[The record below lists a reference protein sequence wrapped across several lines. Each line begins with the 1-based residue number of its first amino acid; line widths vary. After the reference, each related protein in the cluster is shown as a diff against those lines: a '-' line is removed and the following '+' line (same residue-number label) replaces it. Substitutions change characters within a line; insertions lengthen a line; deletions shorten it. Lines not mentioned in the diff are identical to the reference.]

1 MNGFEISISEEGAEE
16 IRKRLAGLEAELQS
30 RAVRAG
36 LNRAG
41 KPILQTM
48 QQLVPVGDGEDAGE
62 LKQSLARR
70 SLSKNAR
77 GRLGLAEG
85 TVAVRIGPIKKVN
98 GYSQAYVGRLVEH
111 GVEPSTR
118 KVFRRIGGTHNLK
131 RRYAHIRAYTYKH
144 PGQKAQP
151 FMAPALKRNA
161 GQFENRFYEGMSAY
175 LKRKGI

>member
-1 MNGFEISISEEGAEE
+1 MSAFDVTLSEQGAADV
-16 IRKRLAGLEAELQS
+16 RQRLSELSAELQQ

-41 KPILQTM
+41 KPILETM
-48 QQLVPVGDGEDAGE
+48 QQLVPVSDGEDAGE

-70 SLSKNAR
+70 SLTKNAR

-118 KVFRRIGGTHNLK
+118 KVYRRIGGTHNLK

-161 GQFENRFYEGMSAY
+161 GQFESRFYEGMSAY
-175 LKRKGI
+175 LKRKGL